1 MGYTPLEEF
10 RLHRYDNEK
19 KNIGAT
25 NYKRATGLISAE
37 DLVAEATRNPF
48 PRGGEPQV
56 DEEGVPVPVE
66 AQAQRVTG
74 AEGLMDLGSASS
86 KAYQF
91 HATRADKRIGETR
104 ERVRELV
111 KLDPTNPLALLVTAL
126 GAREEILTN
135 QELSQIRISYGKKER
150 FTKIKE
156 KFLADVKSAG
166 QT

>member
-1 MGYTPLEEF
+1 MGDYGRFRDYLEQENIGSPNYTPVRGSRIEEAV
-10 RLHRYDNEK
+10 NEPYTPVSTK
-19 KNIGAT
+19 KLIA
-25 NYKRATGLISAE
+25 RATGG
-37 DLVAEATRNPF
+37 TFNPYQ
-48 PRGGEPQV
+48 PDGEPQV
-56 DEEGVPVPVE
+56 DEEGVSV

-135 QELSQIRISYGKKER
+135 QELSQIRNSYGKKEQL
-150 FTKIKE
+150 T
-156 KFLADVKSAG
+156 
-166 QT
+166 